1 MCPRELK
8 HLLAIAMLHMTI
20 GGVICA
26 QDPGPAATGAI
37 DLSRAVNLNTFES
50 ASLTVYLKSAE
61 GKPIQAA
68 AVVTLLKL
76 SNEAYRQET
85 AKVGHVLFKGIA
97 ATEYSIQVVAPGYRT
112 VVKQVEV
119 KKDEVRAVTINLEQM
134 SVEDTAE
141 NTAYKALPSK
151 AQREIGKALELL
163 RTQKVADVRSH
174 LDAANRAA
182 PNQAEIQYLFG
193 VYAKETGNAEQAK
206 SFWMKAV
213 ELSPTHLP
221 ALLSL
226 GDALLREN
234 QPDQAWPYVTRAVA
248 TAPSSWRAHAILAN
262 VYLRQ
267 GSADAAVKEAERA
280 LELGHGQATV
290 VQPVMA
296 VALARKGEKA
306 RAIATLQSYLAERP
320 SDAEAKKLLDKLQ
333 SRAASGKKVV
343 NDDSRT
349 RTVTTLQAYVQEHP
363 WDAEAKKLL
372 DRFQLQTAS
381 ATDVTDEPGVDTA
394 EDVSLPMDMASA
406 PPLRPNWLPPDVDE
420 QVPPVEQGASCVL
433 EDVLRKAG
441 EQVQQF
447 VKNVER
453 FSATEFLNQEAI
465 NKWGMLGNM
474 ETRKF
479 DYVVAVEESRPGLLN
494 VDEYRSSGGLPAEF
508 PGGIATNG
516 LPILALIFHP
526 YYSVN
531 FEMTCEGL
539 ARWNGKPAWRVHF
552 RQRRDKPNMIRS
564 YRVGMEGPSYPVAL
578 KGRAWILAD
587 SFEIARLESDLIAPV
602 PEIKLVADHTAI
614 EYGPVRF
621 RARDVEMWLPQS
633 AEVYYDW
640 RGKRIHRRHSFS
652 NYMLFAVDEKQQIA
666 EPKAEN

>member
-8 HLLAIAMLHMTI
+8 HLLAFAVLHMTI
-20 GGVICA
+20 GGVVSA
-26 QDPGPAATGAI
+26 QNPGPTATGAI

-50 ASLTVYLKSAE
+50 AGLTVYLKSAE

-76 SNEAYRQET
+76 SSEAYRQET
-85 AKVGHVLFKGIA
+85 AKAGRVLFKGIA

-112 VVKQVEV
+112 VVQQVEV

-141 NTAYKALPSK
+141 NTAYQALPSK

-182 PNQAEIQYLFG
+182 PNQAEVQYLFG

-206 SFWMKAV
+206 SFWMRAV
-213 ELSPTHLP
+213 ELSPMHLP

-226 GDALLREN
+226 GDALLRQN
-234 QPDQAWPYVTRAVA
+234 QPNEALPYATRAVA

-280 LELGHGQATV
+280 LELGHGQAV
-290 VQPVMA
+290 AVQPVLA

-320 SDAEAKKLLDKLQ
+320 SDAETKKLLDKLQ
-333 SRAASGKKVV
+333 SRAASGKGVV
-343 NDDSRT
+343 SDDTRRRT
-349 RTVTTLQAYVQEHP
+349 ITTLQAYVQEHP
-363 WDAEAKKLL
+363 ADAEAKKLL
-372 DRFQLQTAS
+372 DRLQLQTAS
-381 ATDVTDEPGVDTA
+381 TTNVPDEPAVDTA
-394 EDVSLPMDMASA
+394 EDVSLPIDTASA
-406 PPLRPNWLPPDVDE
+406 LPLRSSWLPPDVDE
-420 QVPPVEQGASCVL
+420 QVPAVEQGASCVL
-433 EDVLRKAG
+433 DDVLRKAG

-453 FSATEFLNQEAI
+453 FSATEFLNHEAI
-465 NKWGMLGNM
+465 DKWGMPGNM

-479 DYVVAVEESRPGLLN
+479 DYVVSVEESRPGFLS
-494 VDEYRSSGGLPAEF
+494 VEEYRSSAGLPAEF

-526 YYSVN
+526 YYAMN
-531 FEMTCEGL
+531 FDMACEGL
-539 ARWNGKPAWRVHF
+539 ARWNGKPAWQVHF
-552 RQRRDKPNMIRS
+552 RQRKDKPNVVRS
-564 YRVGMEGPSYPVAL
+564 YRLGMEGPSYPVAL

-587 SFEIARLESDLIAPV
+587 SFEIARLETDLIVPV
-602 PEIKLVADHTAI
+602 PQIKLIADHTAI
-614 EYGPVRF
+614 EYGPVQFHIRN
-621 RARDVEMWLPQS
+621 VEMWLPQT

-666 EPKAEN
+666 EPKAAN

>member
-8 HLLAIAMLHMTI
+8 HLLAFAVLHMTI
-20 GGVICA
+20 GGVVSA
-26 QDPGPAATGAI
+26 QNPGPTATGAI

-50 ASLTVYLKSAE
+50 AGLTVYLKSAE

-76 SNEAYRQET
+76 SSEAYRQET
-85 AKVGHVLFKGIA
+85 AKAGHVLFKGIP

-112 VVKQVEV
+112 VVQQVEV

-182 PNQAEIQYLFG
+182 PNQAEVQYLFG
-193 VYAKETGNAEQAK
+193 VYAKETGDAEQAK
-206 SFWMKAV
+206 SFWMRAV
-213 ELSPTHLP
+213 ELSPMHLP

-234 QPDQAWPYVTRAVA
+234 QPNEALPYVTRAVA

-280 LELGHGQATV
+280 LELGHGQAV
-290 VQPVMA
+290 AVQPVLA

-320 SDAEAKKLLDKLQ
+320 SDAETKKLLDKLQ
-333 SRAASGKKVV
+333 SRAASGKSVV
-343 NDDSRT
+343 SDDSRT
-349 RTVTTLQAYVQEHP
+349 RTIATLQAYVQEHP
-363 WDAEAKKLL
+363 ADAEAKKLL
-372 DRFQLQTAS
+372 DRLQLQTAS
-381 ATDVTDEPGVDTA
+381 TTNVPDQPGVDTA
-394 EDVSLPMDMASA
+394 EDVSLPIDTASA
-406 PPLRPNWLPPDVDE
+406 LPLRSSWLPPDVDE
-420 QVPPVEQGASCVL
+420 QMPAVEQGASCVL
-433 EDVLRKAG
+433 DDVLRKAG

-453 FSATEFLNQEAI
+453 FSATEFLNHEAI
-465 NKWGMLGNM
+465 DKWGMPGNM

-479 DYVVAVEESRPGLLN
+479 DYVVSVEESRPGFLS
-494 VDEYRSSGGLPAEF
+494 VEEYRSSAGLPAEF

-526 YYSVN
+526 YYAMN
-531 FEMTCEGL
+531 FDMACEGL
-539 ARWNGKPAWRVHF
+539 ARWNGKPAWEVHF
-552 RQRRDKPNMIRS
+552 RQRKDKPNVVRS
-564 YRVGMEGPSYPVAL
+564 YRLGMEGPSYPVAL

-587 SFEIARLESDLIAPV
+587 SFEIARLETDLIVPV
-602 PEIKLVADHTAI
+602 PQIKLIADHTAI
-614 EYGPVRF
+614 EYGPVQFHIRN
-621 RARDVEMWLPQS
+621 VEMWLPQT

-666 EPKAEN
+666 EPKAAN